1 MVHFPKIYNTY
12 FVAMIATV
20 GGMLFGFDISSMSA
34 IVGTTQYLNYFDNPH
49 GIIQGAIGS
58 SLAAGSVVGS
68 LIAGPISNKWGRR
81 DSIFFACFWWLIGT
95 AVQVSCKDFG
105 QLIAGRVLNG
115 VCVGITSSQVPVYL
129 AEIAKHDKRGSII
142 VIQQLAIEWGIFIM
156 FFAGYGCSF
165 ISGPA
170 SFRTA
175 WAIQFIPAV
184 GLMLGLPFLPRSPRW
199 LAKVGRTEEAIKTLA
214 DIQANGNQNDPMVV
228 AEWEEIW
235 TVLMAEREALQ
246 GWRKFFYNG
255 MWKRTLAG
263 MSVQAWQQLS
273 GANVM
278 TYYVVYV
285 FQMAGLTGNINL
297 ISSGVQYALFIIFTT
312 VMFFFID
319 KTGRRPLL
327 IYGAIG
333 MGICQFVVGGLMGK
347 YGKLVPGGVGN
358 PPNANVVIEVQGA
371 PAHTIIAFCYI
382 LIIIYALTLAPV
394 AWVYAAEVWSLE
406 TRATG
411 MSLAAVAN
419 WLFNWAL
426 GLFVPPALRN
436 ITYKLFIIFGVLCF
450 GAAVQAWL
458 TYPETCG
465 KTLEEIELLFSKDA
479 PYAWKTKPGGSR
491 IDAEIER
498 VIARKVDGGDMYEN
512 RPADLNDAGVE
523 EKGTGVAVASHLE

>member
-1 MVHFPKIYNTY
+1 MQSFPKIYNTY
-12 FVAMIATV
+12 FVAIIATV

-34 IVGTTQYLNYFDNPH
+34 IVGTTQYTDYFNDPH

-58 SLAAGSVVGS
+58 ALAAGSVIGS
-68 LIAGPISNKWGRR
+68 LMAGPISDKWGRR

-95 AVQVSCKDFG
+95 AVQVSCKNYG
-105 QLIAGRVLNG
+105 QLIAGRILNG

-129 AEIAKHDKRGSII
+129 AEIAKKERRGRII

-156 FFAGYGCSF
+156 FFSGYGCSF
-165 ISGPA
+165 IAGTA

-175 WAIQFIPAV
+175 WGIQFIPAV
-184 GLMLGLPFLPRSPRW
+184 LLMLGLPFLPRSPRW
-199 LAKVGRTEEAIKTLA
+199 LAKVGRTEQAIKTLA
-214 DIQANGNQNDPMVV
+214 DIQAGGNIDDPLVV

-235 TVLMAEREALQ
+235 TVLSAERESPS
-246 GWRKFFYNG
+246 GWRKFFHHG

-263 MSVQAWQQLS
+263 TSVQAWQQLS

-297 ISSGVQYALFIIFTT
+297 ISSGVQYALFIIFTSI
-312 VMFFFID
+312 VFFFID

-333 MGICQFVVGGLMGK
+333 MGICQFIVGGILGN
-347 YGKLVPGGVGN
+347 YGIPVPQGVDGN
-358 PPNANVVIEVQGA
+358 SNVIIQVTGA
-371 PAHTIIAFCYI
+371 PAHTVIAFSYL

-411 MSLAAVAN
+411 MSLAAVSN
-419 WLFNWAL
+419 WLFNFAL
-426 GLFVPPALRN
+426 GLFTPPAFRN
-436 ITYKLFIIFGVLCF
+436 ITYKIFIIFGVLCL
-450 GAAVQAWL
+450 ASAVQTFF

-465 KTLEEIELLFSKDA
+465 KTIEEIEVLFGRGGPRPWA
-479 PYAWKTKPGGSR
+479 TKPGGSR
-491 IDAEIER
+491 LDGEIQAVIER
-498 VIARKVDGGDMYEN
+498 KARGGEAYEYRGGGNVGNGDG
-512 RPADLNDAGVE
+512 
-523 EKGTGVAVASHLE
+523 EKGLRVGS